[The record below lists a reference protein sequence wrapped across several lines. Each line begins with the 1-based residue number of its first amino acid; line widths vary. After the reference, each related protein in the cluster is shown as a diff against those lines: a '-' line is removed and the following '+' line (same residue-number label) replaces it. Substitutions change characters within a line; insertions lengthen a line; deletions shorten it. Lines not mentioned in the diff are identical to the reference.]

1 MEKRNV
7 REALVN
13 CSSVAGSAAKELKEI
28 QKVQELNEP
37 TDVATFSVGCGNF
50 LTIVCCE

>member
-13 CSSVAGSAAKELKEI
+13 CSSVAGNATKELKEI
-28 QKVQELNEP
+28 QKMQELSEP
-37 TDVATFSVGCGNF
+37 TDMATFSVGCSAV
-50 LTIVCCE
+50 LTVICCE

>member
-13 CSSVAGSAAKELKEI
+13 YSSVAGSAAKELKEI
-28 QKVQELNEP
+28 QKMQEQNEP
-37 TDVATFSVGCGNF
+37 TDMATFTVGCGSF
-50 LTIVCCE
+50 LTVMCCE